1 MDFKPRQIYS
11 VIFQKEYYPCN
22 RFEIGNNINKKL
34 YICHSS
40 KTIKELLESFKE
52 DKSHLVHDYLIS
64 YPSPRIIVHGKDYD
78 RTYRYYYKEPEEDN
92 NKYELNLEE
101 MDKKVKEIS
110 RRYLNDG
117 YGSIN
122 LLNLVGK

>member
-52 DKSHLVHDYLIS
+52 DKSHLVHDFLIN
-64 YPSPRIIVHGKDYD
+64 YPSPRVITHGKDYD
-78 RTYRYYYKEPEEDN
+78 RTYHQRYNQHVN
-92 NKYELNLEE
+92 NITT
-101 MDKKVKEIS
+101 DTIC
-110 RRYLNDG
+110 R
-117 YGSIN
+117 
-122 LLNLVGK
+122 